1 MAMLTPTPFMR
12 PTLFEHFALLRNF
25 SSLRPTLGTV
35 LRITAD
41 IGSIWI
47 TFLFGWL
54 IVDGNDLAALTAHDL
69 ARIVPLIGLLSI
81 LALAAY
87 IAVGL
92 YTCTHSYGLLAKIC
106 RIAAVNLTLLV
117 ITGAVLSLT
126 QPPTGL
132 SFVVLATTILGSVI
146 PLSLARVGSAVLRM
160 EDWRGDGNGQHEEAD
175 ENKVLVIGGAGYI
188 GSALVEKLLNLG
200 LQVSVLDAMHYGE
213 TTLSRVAEHPNSP
226 SSART
231 SVTSKR

>member
-1 MAMLTPTPFMR
+1 MR
-12 PTLFEHFALLRNF
+12 PTLSEHFALLRNF

-54 IVDGNDLAALTAHDL
+54 IVDGNDLTALAQDS
-69 ARIVPLIGLLSI
+69 AGIVPLIGLLSI

-92 YTCTHSYGLLAKIC
+92 YMCTRSYGLLAKIC

-117 ITGAVLSLT
+117 ITGAILSY
-126 QPPTGL
+126 
-132 SFVVLATTILGSVI
+132 
-146 PLSLARVGSAVLRM
+146 RCRK
-160 EDWRGDGNGQHEEAD
+160 EAD
-175 ENKVLVIGGAGYI
+175 LPAFMISI
-188 GSALVEKLLNLG
+188 
-200 LQVSVLDAMHYGE
+200 
-213 TTLSRVAEHPNSP
+213 SP
-226 SSART
+226 A
-231 SVTSKR
+231 